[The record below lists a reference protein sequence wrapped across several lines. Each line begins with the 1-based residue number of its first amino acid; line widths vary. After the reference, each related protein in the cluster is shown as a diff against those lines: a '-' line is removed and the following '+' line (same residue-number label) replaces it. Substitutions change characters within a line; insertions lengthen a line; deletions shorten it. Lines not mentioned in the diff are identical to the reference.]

1 MKYKIFI
8 ILILFIA
15 LPVNISNAIPMKG
28 NGQGDLVLSE
38 DIIKEFRSYLNT
50 RIQNNPLNFF
60 ITADHKNVFI
70 KIRKDTTYKGIS
82 GSGPI
87 VRNKKKC
94 EIKFKQDCFLF
105 ANQRIVVWNNDINPI
120 DTKESK
126 IKRKISYEE
135 LILKLNEL
143 GFETENQKA
152 AKEEKLAKE
161 KMLSDLNKWW
171 KSF

>member
-1 MKYKIFI
+1 MTSFRSGAKLKEMKKLSLYIF
-8 ILILFIA
+8 LVLMFCNA
-15 LPVNISNAIPMKG
+15 SNAIPMKG

-38 DIIKEFRSYLNT
+38 DIIKEFRSYINT

-70 KIRKDTTYKGIS
+70 EIRKDTTYKSYS

-87 VRNKKKC
+87 VKNKKKC
-94 EIKFKQDCFLF
+94 EQKYKQKCFLF

-135 LILKLNEL
+135 LIIKLNEL
-143 GFETENQKA
+143 GFETENQ
-152 AKEEKLAKE
+152 
-161 KMLSDLNKWW
+161 NIC
-171 KSF
+171 

>member
-1 MKYKIFI
+1 
-8 ILILFIA
+8 
-15 LPVNISNAIPMKG
+15 MKG

-38 DIIKEFRSYLNT
+38 DIIKEFHSYINT

-70 KIRKDTTYKGIS
+70 KVRKDTTYKGIS

-105 ANQRIVVWNNDINPI
+105 ANQRIVVWNNDIIWFNCQ
-120 DTKESK
+120 KM
-126 IKRKISYEE
+126 
-135 LILKLNEL
+135 
-143 GFETENQKA
+143 NQYIRA
-152 AKEEKLAKE
+152 MCCLRVV
-161 KMLSDLNKWW
+161 
-171 KSF
+171 SFPVMIQGTSSE